1 MLPMSRPSVAA
12 PFAEVCAALEQ
23 ALAGPFRQDVVRE
36 LSTSPTV
43 EAALVRLRVAL
54 RTDVWK
60 FGDAALDLA
69 RPVRDFDR
77 LTRAEGFHALH
88 DWDGVADHVNPDTIP
103 VDVLNYL
110 IDQRGGDRFDPVV
123 PAVLIDYYF
132 MHVLSLMTL
141 RAWDEGDAD
150 EHLDRVGDL
159 LTLLQ
164 GPRGSGQRFCADAET
179 LLLIATAHYER
190 EEHGYDLLLDRTRG
204 LSHRHRANIAL
215 GHGASMGC
223 HLRFGFEATYGR
235 DTSLMRNDNVADYPW
250 LCFAVATLMDEY
262 HRIREGGHAVLA
274 RRDVVESMLNGLSGD
289 ARAFVGAGP
298 QSLAAHEVERRRF
311 RDHFLQYQSDLLAE
325 FEAFRPTAEAYS
337 PLSFFFNF
345 SHNVVK
351 GQVVDT
357 LLWSAPWAVSLSEL
371 LTSAPMD
378 EPSHRSRETLATT
391 LMAYARTNPHKIR
404 GRLMP
409 VIVYDPEAGYRAF
422 RLTLRRL
429 RE

>member
-1 MLPMSRPSVAA
+1 VGR
-12 PFAEVCAALEQ
+12 
-23 ALAGPFRQDVVRE
+23 
-36 LSTSPTV
+36 
-43 EAALVRLRVAL
+43 
-54 RTDVWK
+54 
-60 FGDAALDLA
+60 
-69 RPVRDFDR
+69 
-77 LTRAEGFHALH
+77 
-88 DWDGVADHVNPDTIP
+88 
-103 VDVLNYL
+103 
-110 IDQRGGDRFDPVV
+110 
-123 PAVLIDYYF
+123 
-132 MHVLSLMTL
+132 
-141 RAWDEGDAD
+141 GDAD
-150 EHLDRVGDL
+150 ENLDRVDAL
-159 LTLLQ
+159 LGLLQ
-164 GPRGSGQRFCADAET
+164 GPQGSGQRFCNDAET

-190 EEHGYDLLLDRTRG
+190 EERGYDLLLDRTRG
-204 LSHRHRANIAL
+204 LGHRHRANIAL

-262 HRIREGGHAVLA
+262 HLIRQGGDVVLP

-311 RDHFLQYQSDLLAE
+311 RDHFLHYEQALTAE
-325 FEAFRPTAEAYS
+325 FEAFRPTPDAYS

-351 GQVVDT
+351 GQVVDS
-357 LLWSAPWAVSLSEL
+357 LLWSAPWAVSLSDL

-378 EPSHRSRETLATT
+378 EPADRSRETLATT

-422 RLTLRRL
+422 RLTLRRI

>member
-1 MLPMSRPSVAA
+1 LKPRTATSRQV
-12 PFAEVCAALEQ
+12 PFTEVCAIIER
-23 ALAGPFRQDVVRE
+23 ALAGSFRQDVIRE

-43 EAALVRLRVAL
+43 EASLVRLREAF
-54 RTDVWK
+54 RSNIWR
-60 FGDAALDLA
+60 FGDATMDLA

-103 VDVLNYL
+103 TDVLNYL
-110 IDQRGGDRFDPVV
+110 IDQRGGDAFDPVV
-123 PAVLIDYYF
+123 PFVLIDYYF
-132 MHVLSLMTL
+132 MHVLSLLTL
-141 RAWDEGDAD
+141 RAWDEDDAD
-150 EHLDRVGDL
+150 EDLDRVDAL
-159 LTLLQ
+159 LHRLQ
-164 GPRGSGQRFCADAET
+164 GPQGSGQRFCRDAET

-190 EEHGYDLLLDRTRG
+190 EERGYDLLLDRTRG
-204 LSHRHRANIAL
+204 LSHRHRAAIAL
-215 GHGASMGC
+215 GHGASIGC

-262 HRIREGGHAVLA
+262 HLMRQGGDAVLA
-274 RRDVVESMLNGLSGD
+274 RRDAVESMLNGLSGD
-289 ARAFVGAGP
+289 ARAFIGAGP

-311 RDHFLQYQSDLLAE
+311 RDHFLHYQDDLVAE
-325 FEAFRPTAEAYS
+325 FEAFRPAPDAYS

-357 LLWSAPWAVSLSEL
+357 LLWSAPWTVSLNDL
-371 LTSAPMD
+371 LTGAPMD
-378 EPSHRSRETLATT
+378 EPADRSRETLATT